1 MMMPASIV
9 SRKTTKNTGTEKTI
23 TAIFLSQPG
32 FQRQEGCVAFAKKER
47 EEGKKMELIWVD
59 RVHYQMI

>member
-23 TAIFLSQPG
+23 TAILLSQPG
-32 FQRQEGCVAFAKKER
+32 FQWQEGSVAFAKKER